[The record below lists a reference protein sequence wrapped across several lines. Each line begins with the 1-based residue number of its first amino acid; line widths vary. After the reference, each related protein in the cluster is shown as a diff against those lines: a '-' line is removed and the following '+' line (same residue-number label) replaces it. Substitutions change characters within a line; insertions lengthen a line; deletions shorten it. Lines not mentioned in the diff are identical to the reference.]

1 MEDVTEIHKKK
12 IEELGERKWDDEG
25 LAAKVRKFAE
35 EGIPQKKLVKE
46 DLIARKEEILDSVQR
61 KAEEYNYITKNCS
74 QGTALALLDE
84 FGMGSMEVIKG
95 LMLYPGIGGTGDMCG
110 GITGSLIAF
119 GLYFFGD
126 DPLDLHQVNDLMFLA
141 QDFMAFFEGEIGYYY
156 CAEIQEKII
165 FGKNMEP
172 GLSDDNMSSFA
183 AAKGFEKCGLPPGIG
198 ARLAAG
204 FMIDNYDMRA
214 DA

>member
-1 MEDVTEIHKKK
+1 MDVTQEQKKK
-12 IEELGERKWDDEG
+12 IEELGTREWDDEAI
-25 LAAKVRKFAE
+25 AARVRKFAS
-35 EGIPQKKLVKE
+35 EGIPQKKLEKE
-46 DLIARKEEILDSVQR
+46 YLIAHKAEILDSVQR

-110 GITGSLIAF
+110 GVTGTLVAF
-119 GLYFFGD
+119 GLFFFGD
-126 DPLDLHQVNDLMFLA
+126 DPLDLSKVGDLMFLA

-156 CAEIQEKII
+156 CADIQEKII
-165 FGKNMEP
+165 FGENMDP
-172 GLSDDNMSSFA
+172 GSSEGNMNAFA

-204 FMIDNYDMRA
+204 FMIDNFDMRSVS
-214 DA
+214 